1 MHWSNVHLDDD
12 TVRPA
17 QTDPSIAPE
26 ANSLSSVSLDD
37 IMSIDQT
44 VQSTIAAMPNAL
56 RLLENS

>member
-1 MHWSNVHLDDD
+1 MYWSNVHLDDD
-12 TVRPA
+12 TTRPA

-26 ANSLSSVSLDD
+26 ANSLSPVSLHD

-44 VQSTIAAMPNAL
+44 VQSTIAAMSNAL